1 MIVSYQSRQFL
12 NTNFKVR
19 KAFLIWK
26 IRPLHF
32 YTIAHLINDP
42 KATKHTRLV
51 YGAIFE
57 RINCRL

>member
-19 KAFLIWK
+19 KAYLIWK
-26 IRPLHF
+26 IRPLLF
-32 YTIAHLINDP
+32 YTIAHPINDT

-51 YGAIFE
+51 YGAIF
-57 RINCRL
+57 